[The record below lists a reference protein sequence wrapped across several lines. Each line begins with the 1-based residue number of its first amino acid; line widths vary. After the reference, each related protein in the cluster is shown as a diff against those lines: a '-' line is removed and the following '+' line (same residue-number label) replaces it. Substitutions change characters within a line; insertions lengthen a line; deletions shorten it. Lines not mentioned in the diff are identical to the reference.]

1 VLVGHGVSQMGSQ
14 ICQVAVAWQLY
25 LLTHSALS
33 LGLLG
38 LVRFLPISA
47 MALVGGVTADAFD
60 RRRLLIAAQ
69 VVLGVNSL
77 ALAVVTW
84 TGHAT
89 PAALYAFIFMIGLAT
104 AFEAPARQALIPNL
118 VPAEDLPRALS
129 LNVTVWQV
137 ATVLGPSI
145 GGGLLAWLGPGAAY
159 AVDSVSFLAMI
170 VALAGLEHRAPP
182 PAQRATFGALGEGLR
197 FIIATPA
204 ILWLMVLDFL
214 ACFFGGSMLLMPIF
228 ADQLLGVG
236 VKGLG
241 LLYAAPPLGAVVAA
255 IWMANRGPVRSQGM
269 TVLVSVLAYGVSIAA
284 FGASRHFVLSLAFL
298 AASGAAD
305 TVSMVVR
312 QTVRALLTPDA
323 LRGRMT
329 SVNMLF
335 FMGGPFL
342 GETEAGLVA
351 KLYGAPFSVISGGL
365 LCAAAALALG
375 AALPIL
381 RNLEGAGEA
390 EPEGRG
396 SVRRDLGAP
405 QNREV

>member
-1 VLVGHGVSQMGSQ
+1 MLVGHGISQMGSQ

-38 LVRFLPISA
+38 LVRFIPIAA
-47 MALVGGVTADAFD
+47 MALVGGVIADAVD
-60 RRRLLIAAQ
+60 RRRLLILAQ
-69 VVLGVNSL
+69 VMLGLNSM
-77 ALAVVTW
+77 ALAVLTW
-84 TGHAT
+84 TGHAS
-89 PAALYAFIFMIGLAT
+89 PAALYGFIFMIGLAT
-104 AFEAPARQALIPNL
+104 AFEGPARQALIPNL
-118 VPAEDLPRALS
+118 VPAEDLPAALS

-137 ATVLGPSI
+137 ATVLGPGV
-145 GGGLLAWLGPGAAY
+145 GGALLAWLGPGAAY
-159 AVDSVSFLAMI
+159 AMDSLSFVGMI
-170 VALAGLEHRAPP
+170 VALMGLQHRPP
-182 PAQRATFGALGEGLR
+182 PSSQKVTFGAMGDGLR
-197 FIIATPA
+197 FILATPA

-228 ADQLLGVG
+228 ADQILGVG

-241 LLYAAPPLGAVVAA
+241 ILYAAPPLGAVIAA
-255 IWMANRGPVRSQGM
+255 IWMSNRRPVRRQGM
-269 TVLVSVLAYGVSIAA
+269 TVLVSVLAYGASIAA
-284 FGASRHFVLSLAFL
+284 FGASRHFALSLVFL

-312 QTVRALLTPDA
+312 QTVRALLTPDW

-351 KLYGAPFSVISGGL
+351 KLYGAPISVISGGV
-365 LCAAAALALG
+365 LCAVAALALS
-375 AALPIL
+375 AALPLL

-390 EPEGRG
+390 PAK
-396 SVRRDLGAP
+396 S
-405 QNREV
+405 